1 MNIGAL
7 QVCSEPPV
15 HVGAR
20 PVVEHG
26 MCGFAARTEGLRG
39 ACVWRSSHNQKGNHL
54 SVPNLV
60 DFLRRQAELGEL
72 GLEHKF
78 KHIIG
83 VEQLQG

>member
-1 MNIGAL
+1 MQRTPRPCGCTAGGRAR
-7 QVCSEPPV
+7 
-15 HVGAR
+15 HVR
-20 PVVEHG
+20 
-26 MCGFAARTEGLRG
+26 FAARTEGLRG